1 LRRKV
6 ARGKSGAQG
15 IVGLLGFFQ
24 GIPHC
29 SEQIGADGLMLLPQ
43 HGDLPVH
50 IVGIDLVGGWERG
63 LGIVRRISYTAST
76 SRIPSSPDRESGAR
90 ACSMSA
96 FCDIDRV

>member
-24 GIPHC
+24 GILHC
-29 SEQIGADGLMLLPQ
+29 SEQIGADGLMLLPH

-63 LGIVRRISYTAST
+63 LGIVRRISYTGST
-76 SRIPSSPDRESGAR
+76 SRISIISGSKIR
-90 ACSMSA
+90 CSRLL
-96 FCDIDRV
+96 DVRVLRH